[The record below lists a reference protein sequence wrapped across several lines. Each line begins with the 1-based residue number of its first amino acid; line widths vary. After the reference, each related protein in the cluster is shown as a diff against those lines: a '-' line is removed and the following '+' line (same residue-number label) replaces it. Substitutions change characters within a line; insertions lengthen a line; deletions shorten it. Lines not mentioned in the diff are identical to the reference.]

1 MAQVHANARA
11 RVYDYDAAE
20 DALTPLSPPPR
31 PQARPSLGRGI
42 PSATAARAA
51 AHYERLNSSRHAVDD
66 NDGVT
71 PQPAPV
77 PHEHPLA
84 ALAQI
89 DHRRARHGVRVA
101 SKRLNPAFFNRER
114 IAAFVEKGTRQE
126 LHEDEDGG
134 EDENAQYVSQ
144 REQALHSTRVLQ
156 HRMQQVVAQKEVRLD
171 LEEEDKVYAATAA
184 SHWRHE
190 LHPLPLQTASLLAQ
204 GAQQGEAP
212 MDSALERA
220 RMRKVKKQVNSKW
233 LQEQQDSANR
243 PRGPLERDDE
253 LHLRE
258 QLMQTT
264 VDELVTSRVL
274 FDDEDAAHV
283 SSFPAVH
290 KPSLPVYSSGTTG
303 LPGCCFDAWSY

>member
-1 MAQVHANARA
+1 MAQVRADARA
-11 RVYDYDAAE
+11 RVYDYDAAD
-20 DALTPLSPPPR
+20 DALTPLPPPPR

-42 PSATAARAA
+42 PSATATRAA
-51 AHYERLNSSRHAVDD
+51 AHYERFNSSRRGAVDD
-66 NDGVT
+66 NDGVA

-84 ALAQI
+84 ALAHI
-89 DHRRARHGVRVA
+89 DQRSAHPGIRVA

-114 IAAFVEKGTRQE
+114 IAAFVEKGTRHELQE
-126 LHEDEDGG
+126 DDS
-134 EDENAQYVSQ
+134 DDQENANRTSQ
-144 REQALHSTRVLQ
+144 REQTLHSTRVLQ
-156 HRMQQVVAQKEVRLD
+156 HMMQQVAAQKEVRLD

-190 LHPLPLQTASLLAQ
+190 LHPLSLQTTSWPAQ
-204 GAQQGEAP
+204 GTLHNEAP

-220 RMRKVKKQVNSKW
+220 RVRKVKKQVNPKW

-264 VDELVTSRVL
+264 VDELLTSRVL
-274 FDDEDAAHV
+274 FDDEDAARV
-283 SSFPAVH
+283 ASFPAVH
-290 KPSLPVYSSGTTG
+290 KPALPVYSSGTTG